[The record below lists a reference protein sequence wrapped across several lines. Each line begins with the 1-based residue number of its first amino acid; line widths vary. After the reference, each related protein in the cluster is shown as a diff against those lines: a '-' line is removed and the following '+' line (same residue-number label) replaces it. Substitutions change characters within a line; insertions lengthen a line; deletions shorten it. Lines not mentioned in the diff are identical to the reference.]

1 MDFPRFTDM
10 RGIER
15 DLSGDPAYAKLGKAI
30 RLATL
35 AQSCKSDLAQAVSC
49 CSALRALL
57 ASPRKRGTLERSTTE
72 NALLFTAVSLYGRA
86 TATVGK
92 DQERGSINI
101 SAKLSSDQLLDHT
114 ALVTLRNRGLAHV
127 YDREIVSDEVWHS
140 DSLFLVERPGGGW
153 LPSAVSSRLQF
164 DIRTLERLERQ
175 LPVADAILLQR
186 FHDGLALLQEV
197 MRTEPVPLAVFE
209 GNVFDP
215 VPVFGSPA
223 GVKMALDGMADGHAT
238 GLLRGSPKA

>member
-1 MDFPRFTDM
+1 MDSPRFTDV

-15 DLSGDPAYAKLGKAI
+15 DLAGDPAYAKLGKAI
-30 RLATL
+30 RLSTL
-35 AQSCKSDLAQAVSC
+35 AQSCKSDVAQAASC
-49 CSALRALL
+49 CSTLRELL
-57 ASPRKRGTLERSTTE
+57 LSPRKRGTLERSTTE

-101 SAKLSSDQLLDHT
+101 TAKLSADQLLDHT

-127 YDREIVSDEVWHS
+127 YDREIVSDEVWHT
-140 DSLFLVERPGGGW
+140 DSLFLVERPDGGW

-164 DIRTLERLERQ
+164 DLRTLERLERQ
-175 LPVADAILLQR
+175 LPVAAAILLQR

-215 VPVFGSPA
+215 VPVFGSLA
-223 GVKMALDGMADGHAT
+223 GVNAALNGIEKGHAT
-238 GLLRGSPKA
+238 GLLQGSPKP